1 MRTSRKRVLNPANT
15 VRVLALQLAR
25 DEVKDRLKRDGVRL
39 KDVPTWQLNRLT
51 DEHLKANGPK
61 ILEEVEARYGP
72 LLAFLA
78 RPVEKG

>member
-1 MRTSRKRVLNPANT
+1 MRLSRKRVVNPAIT
-15 VRVLALQLAR
+15 VRVLAHQVAR
-25 DEVKDRLKRDGVRL
+25 DEVKDRLKRNGVRL
-39 KDVPTWQLNRLT
+39 KDVPLRELHRLT